1 MFTFVLSLAE
11 LNDDDKILHIHDHY
25 YQEMLKV
32 AHFILKDASKTLD
45 EEDAVQNAFCRLQ
58 EYSHNIPS
66 LNHEKQL
73 RSYVLITVKREAYK
87 LLENAV
93 YYEDIGEYSNTL
105 ISDEDFVQTINRV
118 DEYQRV
124 VDAIAQLDDR
134 YSIPLYMR
142 WVEELSV
149 KKIARRLDIPVKT
162 VYTNFERGKYLLA
175 KALGRELD

>member
-32 AHFILKDASKTLD
+32 ARFILKDASKTLD
-45 EEDAVQNAFCRLQ
+45 EEDAVQNAFCKLQ
-58 EYSHNIPS
+58 EYAHNIPS

-73 RSYVLITVKREAYK
+73 RAYVLVTVKNESYK
-87 LLENAV
+87 LLKNAV

-105 ISDEDFVQTINRV
+105 ISDEDFVQTVNRV

-124 VDAIAQLDDR
+124 VDAIAQLDDK

-142 WVEELSV
+142 WVDELSV
-149 KKIARRLDIPVKT
+149 KEIARRLDIPVKT
-162 VYTNFERGKYLLA
+162 VYTHLERGKYLLA
-175 KALGRELD
+175 KVLGKELD